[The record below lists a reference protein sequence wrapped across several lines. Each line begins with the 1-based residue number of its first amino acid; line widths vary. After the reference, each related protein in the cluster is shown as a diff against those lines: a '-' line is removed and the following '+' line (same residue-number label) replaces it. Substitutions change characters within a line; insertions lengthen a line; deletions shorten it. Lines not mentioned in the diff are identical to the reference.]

1 MATKKTNTYQ
11 VNLRYGFT
19 LCVPVDAASR
29 EEAIRIAREQ
39 CEGSGS
45 LLEGITDDDIGF
57 VDAKI

>member
-1 MATKKTNTYQ
+1 MAKTKTTTYQ

-39 CEGSGS
+39 CEGSS
-45 LLEGITDDDIGF
+45 PLDGITDDDIEF
-57 VDAKI
+57 IDAET